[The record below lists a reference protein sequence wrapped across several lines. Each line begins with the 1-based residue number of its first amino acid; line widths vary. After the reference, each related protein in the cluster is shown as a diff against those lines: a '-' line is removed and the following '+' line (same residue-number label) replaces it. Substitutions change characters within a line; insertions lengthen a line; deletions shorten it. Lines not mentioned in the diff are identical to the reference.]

1 MSGIESDTLIIKNA
15 GNWLNNKAVYCEA
28 YNGSY
33 KLSDTAVITVKR
45 IVRGDVNADDAFT
58 IADVV
63 MLQKWL
69 ICSPNASIINWRA
82 GDLCED
88 EYIDVFDLCVMKRE
102 LLHVHVSTRILSS
115 MLSAT

>member
-15 GNWLNNKAVYCEA
+15 GNWLKNNAVYCEA
-28 YNGSY
+28 YNESY
-33 KLSDTAVITVKR
+33 KLSDTAVITVKQ

-69 ICSPNASIINWRA
+69 ICSPNASLINWRA

-102 LLHVHVSTRILSS
+102 LLSVNASTRILSS